1 MQLLMEKRR
10 KNYLNFY
17 MHKQMEFQKKK
28 SSLQEKIMF
37 KMRFNMEKKK
47 KSIKVKTRTRKSTN
61 KPGYRF
67 LVSLTGP

>member
-1 MQLLMEKRR
+1 MELRGGSIYGFNERILRR
-10 KNYLNFY
+10 FSGIIVI
-17 MHKQMEFQKKK
+17 E
-28 SSLQEKIMF
+28 
-37 KMRFNMEKKK
+37 KK